1 MGQTNGTGQIA
12 QFPTQAVSDGVK
24 RSKEY
29 GLKVAHAI
37 QTEWFSRDSGVGRF
51 FQTRDEYHRLR
62 LYARA
67 EQSVRKYKDEMAI
80 NGDLSYLNLDW
91 KPVSIIP
98 KFVDIVVN
106 GMQDRLF
113 HIKAIAQDPI
123 ATGKRT
129 KFVNDIKEDMES
141 EELLSTISS
150 EMGVDVSNSDPEN
163 RPQNEEELELYMQIG
178 YKQGIEIAEEEAIWN
193 VMMRNDYHEIKK
205 QIDYDLVNVGIGIGK
220 CTFNNT
226 DGIKLEWV
234 DPANVIYSY
243 TERPDFRDCYYFG
256 EVKRVKSNEL
266 KKEFPSLSNAEMEEI
281 QELGSSWND
290 YNSARYTPT
299 DSYDTNTLNILYFNW
314 KTWENNVY
322 KVKETTSGGTK
333 ALKKDDTFNPP
344 KDSRNRY
351 ERVAQAVEVVYEGV
365 IVLGTEKILKWQ
377 KATNMVRP
385 ESNTN
390 KVMMNYVVNAPR
402 LYKGRIESL
411 VSRITTYADLI
422 QLTHLKLQQTIQRL
436 TPSGVYLDADGLAE
450 IDLGN
455 GTAYNPKEALNM
467 YFQTGSVIGRS
478 MTVDGDPNPGKIPI
492 QELPGGGGGQTQI
505 LVETYNYYLNMIR
518 DVTGLNEARDGG
530 DPDKYSLV
538 GVQKLAAANSN
549 TATRHIV
556 QASMFITNR
565 LAELISYRFKDV
577 LEYHP
582 QKEAFIKSIGRFS
595 VGSLEEV
602 MNLNLHD
609 FGIFLELEPDEE
621 QKQMLEQ
628 NIQQALAKDQIY
640 LEDAIDVRE
649 INNIK
654 LANQLLKY
662 RRGKKIALDQQI
674 QQQNMEAQAK
684 ANGEAAQA
692 AEQAKAQ
699 GEMMKTEA
707 KSKLAQVESG
717 LDIKKLEIESK
728 TKQELMQ
735 FEFELN
741 VKLKKMEQDFQRE
754 LAGEQA
760 DRDEILQDKHD
771 SMEMDKEKVKAAAKP
786 AAGASGPPKTNA
798 PKKTFESKGNDVLGG
813 ISLGGFEPQ

>member
-12 QFPTQAVSDGVK
+12 QFPTQAVSDSVK
-24 RSKEY
+24 KSKEY

-129 KFVNDIKEDMES
+129 KFVNDIKEDMET
-141 EELLSTISS
+141 EELINTVSDK
-150 EMGVDVSNSDPEN
+150 MGVDISNVPEEE

-266 KKEFPSLSNAEMEEI
+266 KKEFPSISDAEMEKI

-322 KVKETTSGGTK
+322 KVKETSSGGTK

-351 ERVAQAVEVVYEGV
+351 ERVAQAVEVVYEGC
-365 IVLGTEKILKWQ
+365 IVLGTEKLLKWQ

-538 GVQKLAAANSN
+538 GVQKLSC
-549 TATRHIV
+549 
-556 QASMFITNR
+556 
-565 LAELISYRFKDV
+565 
-577 LEYHP
+577 
-582 QKEAFIKSIGRFS
+582 G
-595 VGSLEEV
+595 
-602 MNLNLHD
+602 
-609 FGIFLELEPDEE
+609 
-621 QKQMLEQ
+621 
-628 NIQQALAKDQIY
+628 
-640 LEDAIDVRE
+640 
-649 INNIK
+649 
-654 LANQLLKY
+654 
-662 RRGKKIALDQQI
+662 
-674 QQQNMEAQAK
+674 
-684 ANGEAAQA
+684 
-692 AEQAKAQ
+692 
-699 GEMMKTEA
+699 
-707 KSKLAQVESG
+707 
-717 LDIKKLEIESK
+717 
-728 TKQELMQ
+728 
-735 FEFELN
+735 
-741 VKLKKMEQDFQRE
+741 
-754 LAGEQA
+754 
-760 DRDEILQDKHD
+760 
-771 SMEMDKEKVKAAAKP
+771 
-786 AAGASGPPKTNA
+786 
-798 PKKTFESKGNDVLGG
+798 
-813 ISLGGFEPQ
+813 